1 MIDLGVWMAFQ
12 NMVEKL
18 HFREHTEV
26 KALVN
31 TVNKAWGELEPIK
44 LENVYNWWKMVLDLI
59 IKDEDGD
66 GKIESK
72 RGKLC

>member
-1 MIDLGVWMAFQ
+1 M
-12 NMVEKL
+12 
-18 HFREHTEV
+18 
-26 KALVN
+26 KALAN
-31 TVNKAWGELEPIK
+31 MVNKAWDELKTIK

-59 IKDEDGD
+59 IKDEGGY